1 MRSISVLLGLLI
13 PLTSSAHH
21 AVAAPFTD
29 EEIQIEGVVTEFN
42 FVNPHVNIVLDVM
55 DEDGPGTLWM
65 ATAAAPDS
73 LRRTGWS
80 ADSIQVGQHL
90 RMTGMK
96 SRH

>member
-42 FVNPHVNIVLDVM
+42 FVNPHVNIVLNVM
-55 DEDGPGTLWM
+55 DEDESGTLWM